1 MRHQVTRRTN
11 NCCAMTFRL
20 EKLSNDIA
28 TPPATAPATIECHR
42 ADLLRSQLWCACAM
56 DESRA
61 ALFLTRRLSS
71 GGSGSELQVIEPP
84 SCDDDGD
91 VTINRGTFGRKGT
104 LAGKSRGNAL
114 RRIR

>member
-1 MRHQVTRRTN
+1 MGYRVTRRTN

-20 EKLSNDIA
+20 ERLSNDIA

-42 ADLLRSQLWCACAM
+42 ADLLRSQLWCACAT

-61 ALFLTRRLSS
+61 ALFFTRRLSS
-71 GGSGSELQVIEPP
+71 GGSGSESPVTEPP

-91 VTINRGTFGRKGT
+91 VTINTGMFGREET